1 MRKLRILGLIVAALA
16 WLGMQA
22 VSAKGA
28 NYIVITQ
35 RDLGEPIIVDDLSMA
50 SQLSLTML
58 EDVDHGAI
66 DEPTNL
72 DMDVGYRLE
81 RGFYEENVETF
92 VPWDASVYYPDPE
105 GGRGYVFYDGII
117 NGGSEYD
124 KKWYRARMEAEALLQ
139 QVLYGAQTQ
148 AYVVAISNQGRIN
161 FFQPYTLHLEATL
174 QIEGEFTAINAIG
187 GDDFGQSLILE
198 TNTGG
203 ILQPHIIDLQAGTK
217 CYSDEFLPRTPA
229 SVYEQ
234 RARDVA
240 FEWSDP
246 ANNIWYEMVDGTAWR
261 QYLFLP
267 IGRNAP
273 VEDLELVDD
282 EAIKGGIL
290 SLNPSNTEI
299 PTHIRPELAF
309 TQAIRTRDG
318 FYGLEAPLSTEETSI
333 ARISESD
340 FRVVRRNLGSG
351 EWRIASVMAD
361 LSHLADGN
369 EPVMIANCPYDDSQW
384 QVAAD
389 FSAVE
394 TPVTATPA
402 P

>member
-1 MRKLRILGLIVAALA
+1 MRKLRILGLIVAASA
-16 WLGMQA
+16 WLGLQA
-22 VSAKGA
+22 VSAKGS
-28 NYIVITQ
+28 NYVVITQ
-35 RDLGEPIIVDDLSMA
+35 RDLSEPIIVDDLALA
-50 SQLSLTML
+50 SRLSLTML

-72 DMDVGYRLE
+72 DLDAGYRLE
-81 RGFYEENVETF
+81 RGFFEENVETF

-124 KKWYRARMEAEALLQ
+124 NKWYRARMEAEAVLQ

-148 AYVVAISNQGRIN
+148 ALIVAVSNQGRIN
-161 FFQPYTLHLEATL
+161 FFQPYTLHLEAAL
-174 QIEGEFTAINAIG
+174 QIEGAFTAIDAIG
-187 GDDFGQSLILE
+187 YDDFGQSLTLE
-198 TNTGG
+198 TNTEGV
-203 ILQPHIIDLQAGTK
+203 LQPYIINLREGTL
-217 CYSDEFLPRTPA
+217 CNSDQSPVSSPA

-234 RARDVA
+234 DAQTVA
-240 FEWSDP
+240 DEWSDP
-246 ANNIWYEMVDGTAWR
+246 ANNIWYEMVDGTPWR

-273 VEDLELVDD
+273 VEDLESVDD

-290 SLNPSNTEI
+290 SVYPGSSQVDRYI
-299 PTHIRPELAF
+299 HPESGF

-318 FYGLEAPLSTEETSI
+318 FFALEAPLSTNETSI
-333 ARISESD
+333 ARISEGD

-361 LSHLADGN
+361 LSHLAIGN
-369 EPVMIANCPYDDSQW
+369 EPFTLANCPYDDSNAIVGQ
-384 QVAAD
+384 
-389 FSAVE
+389 
-394 TPVTATPA
+394 P
-402 P
+402 